1 MTVTFPLTSVRVRP
15 ESKKESK
22 MFEEIFYNQ
31 GMNHITES
39 ILVKLDLKSLCMCRL
54 VCKDLQNFITSLEK
68 SRKLKEDDFK
78 IIRRIRLKKFLAHP
92 NLNAAFNSIRQED
105 NFYRRRGLI
114 DLLETYDKQDKIL
127 KFDGPI
133 HTVSYLNTGKF
144 LTNIS
149 YVLPQIVVVTT
160 ILL

>member
-39 ILVKLDLKSLCMCRL
+39 IIVKLDSKSLCMCRL
-54 VCKDLQNFITSLEK
+54 VCKGLQNFITSLEK

-78 IIRRIRLKKFLAHP
+78 IIRRIRLKNFLAHP

-127 KFDGPI
+127 EFNGPI
-133 HTVSYLNTGKF
+133 HTDSYLNTSKF
-144 LTNIS
+144 STNIS
-149 YVLPQIVVVTT
+149 HFRK
-160 ILL
+160 